1 MKDNKKKELIEEII
15 GQLKDH
21 ELPYKEGSWEKF
33 ASNYGVSAHRSS
45 NWKYWSAAAAV
56 LLCFGVGYWGL
67 KTNVETDLPAVV
79 LTHLPER
86 EDVLGDHKDLKES
99 IQRSLSDVTGD
110 RIVSAEVL
118 SAKKPYTYSVPVDHS
133 TENLDNHHL
142 VLSTGQLM
150 RGHDVAVSADL
161 RRLQSMQLKNNSF
174 SAQVGLTESEVER
187 VSASTNTTVTNS
199 SAVIASANSGFMS
212 PVNQTQRDAAKL
224 SQLYAAQQGGAR
236 NSVVHTNVNQDKKW
250 EMGAFVSPASTS
262 ESITLGGGVA
272 LAYNI
277 SSKVSLRSGASI
289 QHYGAVSGN
298 SPITPAMGSNT
309 LNADAPN
316 YISQSNLNNSFAM
329 RAADAKDAKSNE
341 RVSGKIL
348 TVDIPLDVRYAIN
361 KNFYTSVGVSYVGVL
376 DQERATIYETNN
388 TEYRQKSQDKNV
400 DDKGVNGFI
409 NFSVG
414 RKQKVGKL
422 SISVE
427 PYYKAPI
434 GNLKSS
440 DLNYSNGGV
449 KIITSF

>member
-15 GQLKDH
+15 GQLKNH

-33 ASNYGVSAHRSS
+33 ASDYGVSSRGSS

-56 LLCFGVGYWGL
+56 LLCFGAGYWSL
-67 KTNVETDLPAVV
+67 KNNVQTDSPSMVKEHRHESV
-79 LTHLPER
+79 E
-86 EDVLGDHKDLKES
+86 VLGNNKDLKES
-99 IQRSLSDVTGD
+99 IERSLSAITQDNGAA
-110 RIVSAEVL
+110 SKLL
-118 SAKKPYTYSVPVDHS
+118 SLKKPFTYSTVATSSSEAMDKHQLALNS
-133 TENLDNHHL
+133 
-142 VLSTGQLM
+142 GQLM
-150 RGHDVAVSADL
+150 QGHDVSVSNDFGQL
-161 RRLQSMQLKNNSF
+161 RSMQLKNSNF
-174 SAQVGLTESEVER
+174 SANISLNENEAAEAAVAPASR
-187 VSASTNTTVTNS
+187 VAAAQSNPFNIS
-199 SAVIASANSGFMS
+199 SG
-212 PVNQTQRDAAKL
+212 NQTQREAAKL
-224 SQLYAAQQGGAR
+224 SQLYAAQHGNVK
-236 NSVVHTNVNQDKKW
+236 NSVVINKTTQEKKW

-272 LAYNI
+272 LAYNL

-298 SPITPAMGSNT
+298 TPITPALGSNSF
-309 LNADAPN
+309 NADAPN
-316 YISQSNLNNSFAM
+316 YISQSSINNSFVM
-329 RAADAKDAKSNE
+329 RTADAKDAKSNE

-348 TVDIPLDVRYAIN
+348 TVDIPVDVRYAIS

-388 TEYRQKSQDKNV
+388 TEYKQKSTDKNV

-434 GNLKSS
+434 GGLKSS

>member
-1 MKDNKKKELIEEII
+1 MIAHVN
-15 GQLKDH
+15 
-21 ELPYKEGSWEKF
+21 SV
-33 ASNYGVSAHRSS
+33 VSSS
-45 NWKYWSAAAAV
+45 Y
-56 LLCFGVGYWGL
+56 
-67 KTNVETDLPAVV
+67 
-79 LTHLPER
+79 
-86 EDVLGDHKDLKES
+86 
-99 IQRSLSDVTGD
+99 
-110 RIVSAEVL
+110 
-118 SAKKPYTYSVPVDHS
+118 
-133 TENLDNHHL
+133 
-142 VLSTGQLM
+142 
-150 RGHDVAVSADL
+150 
-161 RRLQSMQLKNNSF
+161 
-174 SAQVGLTESEVER
+174 
-187 VSASTNTTVTNS
+187 
-199 SAVIASANSGFMS
+199 
-212 PVNQTQRDAAKL
+212 QTQLTAAKL
-224 SQLYAAQQGGAR
+224 SHLYAMQQGSTR
-236 NSVVHTNVNQDKKW
+236 NSVILNKASQEKKW

-262 ESITLGGGVA
+262 ESITLGGGLA

-298 SPITPAMGSNT
+298 TPITPAMGSNSF
-309 LNADAPN
+309 NADAPN
-316 YISQSNLNNSFAM
+316 YISQSSVNNLFVM
-329 RAADAKDAKSNE
+329 RTADAKDAKSNE

-348 TVDIPLDVRYAIN
+348 TVDIPVDVRYAIN

>member
-1 MKDNKKKELIEEII
+1 MKENKKKELIEEII
-15 GQLKDH
+15 GQLKNH

-33 ASNYGVSAHRSS
+33 ASDYGVSSRGSS

-56 LLCFGVGYWGL
+56 LLCFGAGYWSL
-67 KTNVETDLPAVV
+67 KNNVQTDSPSMVKEHRHESA
-79 LTHLPER
+79 E
-86 EDVLGDHKDLKES
+86 VLGNNKDLKES
-99 IQRSLSDVTGD
+99 IQRSLSAITQDNGAA
-110 RIVSAEVL
+110 SKLL
-118 SAKKPYTYSVPVDHS
+118 SLKKPFTYSTVATSSSEAMDKHQLALNS
-133 TENLDNHHL
+133 
-142 VLSTGQLM
+142 GQLM
-150 RGHDVAVSADL
+150 QGHDVSVSNDFGQL
-161 RRLQSMQLKNNSF
+161 RSMQLKNSNF
-174 SAQVGLTESEVER
+174 SANISLNENEAAEAAVAPASR
-187 VSASTNTTVTNS
+187 VAAAQSNPFNIS
-199 SAVIASANSGFMS
+199 SG
-212 PVNQTQRDAAKL
+212 NQTQREAAKL
-224 SQLYAAQQGGAR
+224 SQLYAAQHGNVK
-236 NSVVHTNVNQDKKW
+236 NSVVINKTTQEKKW

-272 LAYNI
+272 LAYNL

-298 SPITPAMGSNT
+298 TPITPALGSNSF
-309 LNADAPN
+309 NADAPN
-316 YISQSNLNNSFAM
+316 YISQSSINNSFVM
-329 RAADAKDAKSNE
+329 RTADAKDAKSNE

-348 TVDIPLDVRYAIN
+348 TVDIPVDVRYAIS

-388 TEYRQKSQDKNV
+388 TEYKQKSTDKNV

-434 GNLKSS
+434 GGLKSS

>member
-33 ASNYGVSAHRSS
+33 ASSYGVSAHRSS

-67 KTNVETDLPAVV
+67 KKNVETDLPEVV
-79 LTHLPER
+79 LTYLPEPG
-86 EDVLGDHKDLKES
+86 DVLGDNKDLKES
-99 IQRSLSDVTGD
+99 IQRSLSDIRGG
-110 RIVSAEVL
+110 RALSPEVL
-118 SAKKPYTYSVPVDHS
+118 ALQKPYTYSVPTAHP
-133 TENLDNHHL
+133 TESLGNHHL
-142 VLSTGQLM
+142 ILGAGRLMQGQ
-150 RGHDVAVSADL
+150 DVTVSADL
-161 RRLQSMQLKNNSF
+161 GRLQSMQLKNNSF
-174 SAQVGLTESEVER
+174 SAQVGVPDNEAER
-187 VSASTNTTVTNS
+187 ASASTNNTLTNKT
-199 SAVIASANSGFMS
+199 VIASTNSGLIP

-298 SPITPAMGSNT
+298 SPITPAMGSNS

-440 DLNYSNGGV
+440 DFNYSNGGV
-449 KIITSF
+449 QIITSF

>member
-1 MKDNKKKELIEEII
+1 MEL
-15 GQLKDH
+15 
-21 ELPYKEGSWEKF
+21 F
-33 ASNYGVSAHRSS
+33 R
-45 NWKYWSAAAAV
+45 
-56 LLCFGVGYWGL
+56 
-67 KTNVETDLPAVV
+67 
-79 LTHLPER
+79 
-86 EDVLGDHKDLKES
+86 
-99 IQRSLSDVTGD
+99 
-110 RIVSAEVL
+110 
-118 SAKKPYTYSVPVDHS
+118 
-133 TENLDNHHL
+133 
-142 VLSTGQLM
+142 
-150 RGHDVAVSADL
+150 
-161 RRLQSMQLKNNSF
+161 
-174 SAQVGLTESEVER
+174 
-187 VSASTNTTVTNS
+187 
-199 SAVIASANSGFMS
+199 
-212 PVNQTQRDAAKL
+212 
-224 SQLYAAQQGGAR
+224 
-236 NSVVHTNVNQDKKW
+236 
-250 EMGAFVSPASTS
+250 
-262 ESITLGGGVA
+262 
-272 LAYNI
+272 
-277 SSKVSLRSGASI
+277 
-289 QHYGAVSGN
+289 N

>member
-33 ASNYGVSAHRSS
+33 ASTYDAVPRSSS
-45 NWKYWSAAAAV
+45 NWRYWSAAAA
-56 LLCFGVGYWGL
+56 LLVFAGVGYWGL
-67 KTNVETDLPAVV
+67 NNDTPKDVSSVV
-79 LTHLPER
+79 TIKKQTS
-86 EDVLGDHKDLKES
+86 EDVIGNNKDLKES
-99 IQRSLSDVTGD
+99 IKRSLSDIIHD
-110 RIVSAEVL
+110 EDLVSEKSFQTRL
-118 SAKKPYTYSVPVDHS
+118 FTYSGVTNHS
-133 TENLDNHHL
+133 VQHSDNNRV
-142 VLSTGQLM
+142 VLNAGRVM
-150 RGHDVAVSADL
+150 RATDLTFSKEIASLQSIPLKNNKFSANIHWGEDEVEGAAAQSNSVAVS
-161 RRLQSMQLKNNSF
+161 
-174 SAQVGLTESEVER
+174 
-187 VSASTNTTVTNS
+187 
-199 SAVIASANSGFMS
+199 SG
-212 PVNQTQRDAAKL
+212 NLTQRDAAKL
-224 SQLYAAQQGGAR
+224 SQLYAMQQGNTR
-236 NSVVHTNVNQDKKW
+236 TSIMQNETSREKKW

-277 SSKVSLRSGASI
+277 SSKISLRSGASI

-298 SPITPAMGSNT
+298 TPITPAMASNSFS
-309 LNADAPN
+309 LDAPN
-316 YISQSNLNNSFAM
+316 YISQSTISNSFIT
-329 RAADAKDAKSNE
+329 RTADAKDAKSNE

-348 TVDIPLDVRYAIN
+348 TVDIPVDVRYAIT

-376 DQERATIYETNN
+376 DQERAMIYETNN
-388 TEYRQKSQDKNV
+388 TEYKQKSTDKNV
-400 DDKGVNGFI
+400 DDKGVNGFV

-414 RKQKVGKL
+414 RKQKIGKL

-434 GNLKSS
+434 GGLKSS